1 MKTIK
6 KDELFS
12 HLGDFLK
19 SKGIELKEGSYSA
32 RIQQGCNLLADA
44 INTTQTTVS
53 KTKVKVDR
61 ALDDLRQKIHE
72 STAPP
77 APPVPPAT
85 PPPQTK
91 SKRQGRKKAVRQNDP
106 ARLLQDEAE
115 DS

>member
-91 SKRQGRKKAVRQNDP
+91 SKSQATARAKSPPPAGKKKGSP
-106 ARLLQDEAE
+106 TK
-115 DS
+115 